1 MAHTVVLKE
10 SDVVLQAD
18 ELVVAVSLRIG
29 EGILY
34 AIKKWQVEE
43 ESEDDGRRNRHPI
56 IGGVHFAGGE
66 GGNLLLGGFLGSGLS
81 GRSSGLSCSCV

>member
-34 AIKKWQVEE
+34 AVKKWQVEE

-66 GGNLLLGGFLGSGLS
+66 GGNLLLGGFL
-81 GRSSGLSCSCV
+81 SSGLSCSCV